1 MDELASYPA
10 TRSPGDSDG
19 VSGCVSGAV
28 PRRRLRDIAGYIAGL
43 GAGIIILV
51 LLFGKRSE
59 FTAAWHQLRQIS
71 AGWLAAAVVA
81 EALSLWAF
89 AWLQRRVLRL
99 SGTSIPMTA
108 LGALTLANNAIAST
122 VPGQPAVSCAYRYRY
137 FRRRGAS
144 AASAGWAIFMVL
156 VALAVGMSLLLLIG
170 VAVALASAATGSD
183 IGAAAGGLVIIAGGV
198 AVLIRR
204 DLLLRFAQAL
214 VRWSRRVLHRRRRS
228 TVLSTAEQPTGSIG
242 ARIEHTLARMREIPL
257 SAGSTAGLVAVA
269 CCVWFFDFL
278 CLTCAFSAVHARI
291 PWAGVLLAYGA
302 AQVAGALP
310 FVPGGLGVVEGS
322 MAAILTAYGAGRVPA
337 ISAVLAYRLVSFWFF
352 IAVGWVAAGAIA
364 YQGRRAR
371 AAGSPA
377 PDGAQPPRGV
387 IHREALIPAAAR
399 YSARKA
405 EALRALAA
413 QPAGSSAPATAIAMP
428 ASASSTSSQPR

>member
-1 MDELASYPA
+1 MDELASHPA
-10 TRSPGDSDG
+10 TRSPGCAG
-19 VSGCVSGAV
+19 EVSGTV
-28 PRRRLRDIAGYIAGL
+28 PRRRLRDIAFYLAGL

-59 FTAAWHQLRQIS
+59 FTAAWHQLRHIS
-71 AGWLAAAVVA
+71 AGWLAAAVMA

-89 AWLQRRVLRL
+89 AWLQGRVLRL

-108 LGALTLANNAIAST
+108 LGAITLANNAIAST

-144 AASAGWAIFMVL
+144 AASSGWAIFMAL
-156 VALAVGMSLLLLIG
+156 VGLAVGVSLLLLIG

-183 IGAAAGGLVIIAGGV
+183 IGAAVGGLVIIAGGI
-198 AVLIRR
+198 ALLIRR
-204 DLLLRFAQAL
+204 DLLLRFAQAM

-228 TVLSTAEQPTGSIG
+228 IPQPTGTIG
-242 ARIEHTLARMREIPL
+242 ARVEHTLARMREIPL
-257 SAGSTAGLVAVA
+257 SAGSTVGLVAVA

-310 FVPGGLGVVEGS
+310 FIPGGLGVVEGS
-322 MAAILTAYGAGRVPA
+322 MAAILTAYGAGRLPA

-352 IAVGWVAAGAIA
+352 IAVGWAVAGVIA
-364 YQGRRAR
+364 YQERRR
-371 AAGSPA
+371 RVAGSPA
-377 PDGAQPPRGV
+377 PGDDAGPGDDSAEPRREV
-387 IHREALIPAAAR
+387 THREALIPAAAR